1 MTDKLDWN
9 IPFAGTAGMEMHRPG
24 GVRDAIRAARLY
36 EQLGY
41 VATGYSDQMQSWIFR
56 SIWSPELIPTAAQ
69 VPDYEA
75 CYNTIPLLAAVASH
89 TEKILLSTIVDCYR
103 RSPSILAQELL
114 TLDHISHGRVM
125 IAIGTGENKQFLPYG
140 LERTEPRNAHLE
152 EAIRIIKT
160 LMCTTQPVTE
170 PDNRFWKLDEAL
182 VALPPYNPE
191 HPPLVLL
198 AGGGPRPMRIAGRV
212 ADGLLTYLPG
222 GYADQVTSW
231 EADLAEMWREAERR
245 DRDPKSLVIAPGMTM
260 ILCENDRQISQALE
274 SPFVRSFVLN
284 LTPVGHHWSK
294 WGGKHPLGDDWALSL
309 THRSTKF
316 SRDELLS
323 ACAMMSDEDV
333 QHLMY
338 VGTPEEVACRAAPW
352 YRSAGFSVVPLIQG
366 SFGTVLF
373 PEQLEPGD
381 NGLPRWHN
389 LNVRFTGEVNRL
401 LAT

>member
-160 LMCTTQPVTE
+160 LMSTTQPVTE

-198 AGGGPRPMRIAGRV
+198 AGGGPRPRTAYRKGGAIPKGYQVPVRDKRTDV
-212 ADGLLTYLPG
+212 GAD
-222 GYADQVTSW
+222 AI
-231 EADLAEMWREAERR
+231 DL
-245 DRDPKSLVIAPGMTM
+245 
-260 ILCENDRQISQALE
+260 
-274 SPFVRSFVLN
+274 
-284 LTPVGHHWSK
+284 VGHVDPVRHR
-294 WGGKHPLGDDWALSL
+294 ALVGVL
-309 THRSTKF
+309 
-316 SRDELLS
+316 RDEV
-323 ACAMMSDEDV
+323 APEKPHRV
-333 QHLMY
+333 Q
-338 VGTPEEVACRAAPW
+338 
-352 YRSAGFSVVPLIQG
+352 
-366 SFGTVLF
+366 
-373 PEQLEPGD
+373 
-381 NGLPRWHN
+381 
-389 LNVRFTGEVNRL
+389 
-401 LAT
+401 

>member
-160 LMCTTQPVTE
+160 LMRTTQPVTE

-231 EADLAEMWREAERR
+231 EADLAEMWSEAERR
-245 DRDPKSLVIAPGMTM
+245 DRDPKSLVIAPGVTM
-260 ILCENDRQISQALE
+260 ILCENDRQISA
-274 SPFVRSFVLN
+274 SPGKSVRPEFCAQSDPRRSPLVQMGRQ
-284 LTPVGHHWSK
+284 TPTGRRL
-294 WGGKHPLGDDWALSL
+294 GAQPHPPFDQVFP
-309 THRSTKF
+309 R
-316 SRDELLS
+316 
-323 ACAMMSDEDV
+323 
-333 QHLMY
+333 
-338 VGTPEEVACRAAPW
+338 RAAQCLRHDERRG
-352 YRSAGFSVVPLIQG
+352 RSAPDVC
-366 SFGTVLF
+366 
-373 PEQLEPGD
+373 GD
-381 NGLPRWHN
+381 ARGGRVSGGAL
-389 LNVRFTGEVNRL
+389 VSQCRL
-401 LAT
+401 LGRAADPGELRHRALPGTARAR

>member
-1 MTDKLDWN
+1 MTDTLDWN

-56 SIWSPELIPTAAQ
+56 SLSGLIPTAAQ

-89 TEKILLSTIVDCYR
+89 TEKVLLSTIVDCYR

-160 LMCTTQPVTE
+160 LMRTTQPVTE
-170 PDNRFWKLDEAL
+170 PDNRFWKLNEAL

-198 AGGGPRPMRIAGRV
+198 AAAARARCGSLGASQTACSPICPADTPTRSRV
-212 ADGLLTYLPG
+212 GKPIL
-222 GYADQVTSW
+222 
-231 EADLAEMWREAERR
+231 RR
-245 DRDPKSLVIAPGMTM
+245 CGAKPSAAT
-260 ILCENDRQISQALE
+260 A
-274 SPFVRSFVLN
+274 
-284 LTPVGHHWSK
+284 TP
-294 WGGKHPLGDDWALSL
+294 
-309 THRSTKF
+309 
-316 SRDELLS
+316 SR
-323 ACAMMSDEDV
+323 
-333 QHLMY
+333 
-338 VGTPEEVACRAAPW
+338 W
-352 YRSAGFSVVPLIQG
+352 
-366 SFGTVLF
+366 
-373 PEQLEPGD
+373 
-381 NGLPRWHN
+381 
-389 LNVRFTGEVNRL
+389 
-401 LAT
+401 

>member
-1 MTDKLDWN
+1 MTDTLDWN

-160 LMCTTQPVTE
+160 LMRTTQPVTE

-191 HPPLVLL
+191 HHWGAPHV
-198 AGGGPRPMRIAGRV
+198 RIDKPHPAAAQSR
-212 ADGLLTYLPG
+212 AI
-222 GYADQVTSW
+222 
-231 EADLAEMWREAERR
+231 ERA
-245 DRDPKSLVIAPGMTM
+245 STGS
-260 ILCENDRQISQALE
+260 CHE
-274 SPFVRSFVLN
+274 S
-284 LTPVGHHWSK
+284 
-294 WGGKHPLGDDWALSL
+294 A
-309 THRSTKF
+309 
-316 SRDELLS
+316 
-323 ACAMMSDEDV
+323 
-333 QHLMY
+333 
-338 VGTPEEVACRAAPW
+338 
-352 YRSAGFSVVPLIQG
+352 
-366 SFGTVLF
+366 
-373 PEQLEPGD
+373 
-381 NGLPRWHN
+381 
-389 LNVRFTGEVNRL
+389 
-401 LAT
+401 